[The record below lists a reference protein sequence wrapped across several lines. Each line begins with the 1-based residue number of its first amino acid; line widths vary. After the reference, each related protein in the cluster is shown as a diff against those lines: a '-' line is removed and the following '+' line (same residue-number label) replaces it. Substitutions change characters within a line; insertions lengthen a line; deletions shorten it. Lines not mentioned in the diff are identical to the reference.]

1 MTKVKKYTKDS
12 IEKFAMEILRQQYPR
27 KYKNIYKS
35 DRPDLMT
42 PLNIGVEVTT
52 DAPKEERELVNFI
65 GETSQSFPKR
75 LITKLTQMNIQL
87 IKDDILGVVGYKYN
101 FFHRN
106 NIANIINIIDKK
118 SNKLMKYQQCYE
130 TNLFIMQT
138 KAIDILEQ
146 NQLITSLKKI
156 NSKDRKF
163 KNYYLYGFA
172 DRTLQIIDTKKYNTK
187 TIKIKQKL
195 VEIAYQRA
203 YGSDNPSILCL

>member
-1 MTKVKKYTKDS
+1 
-12 IEKFAMEILRQQYPR
+12 
-27 KYKNIYKS
+27 
-35 DRPDLMT
+35 
-42 PLNIGVEVTT
+42 
-52 DAPKEERELVNFI
+52 
-65 GETSQSFPKR
+65 
-75 LITKLTQMNIQL
+75 
-87 IKDDILGVVGYKYN
+87 
-101 FFHRN
+101 
-106 NIANIINIIDKK
+106 
-118 SNKLMKYQQCYE
+118 
-130 TNLFIMQT
+130 MQT